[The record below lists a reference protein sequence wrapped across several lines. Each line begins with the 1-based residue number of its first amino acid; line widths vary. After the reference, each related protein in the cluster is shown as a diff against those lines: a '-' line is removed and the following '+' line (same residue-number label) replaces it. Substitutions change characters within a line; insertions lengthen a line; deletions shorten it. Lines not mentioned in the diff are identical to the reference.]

1 MLNKKSHPV
10 TDVYVEIQS
19 KQIQFY
25 SVTLHITAHFTGLRY
40 IMFHWP
46 VLSAFL
52 GVSTNLFFILII
64 CLLSWY
70 HWADKTWIDDAKEKI
85 KDIKGSIKNRLDL
98 SGEDSNTFMDDED
111 LSLIEDVHNNQSKS
125 DSEIDDVM
133 SEGVRKR
140 SEK

>member
-1 MLNKKSHPV
+1 MLINFQSHPV

-70 HWADKTWIDDAKEKI
+70 HWADKTWIDEAKEKI
-85 KDIKGSIKNRLDL
+85 KDFKGTIKNRLDL
-98 SGEDSNTFMDDED
+98 SGIDDRNNLMDDEE
-111 LSLIEDVHNNQSKS
+111 LSIMDEKSKS
-125 DSEIDDVM
+125 DSEIEDIMDD
-133 SEGVRKR
+133 EGVRRRRVK
-140 SEK
+140 

>member
-1 MLNKKSHPV
+1 M

-85 KDIKGSIKNRLDL
+85 KDLKGTIKNRLDL
-98 SGEDSNTFMDDED
+98 SGEGRNALLDDED
-111 LSLIEDVHNNQSKS
+111 LSVMEEKSKS
-125 DSEIDDVM
+125 DSEIDDIM
-133 SEGVRKR
+133 SDGEGVRRR
-140 SEK
+140 SKK